1 MQLYIHIP
9 FCDSK
14 CGYCAFNSFDDKLHY
29 KKQYLNALELDLR
42 NSIESSLPKKT
53 YLESIYIGGGT
64 PNVLKPKDYENIFQ
78 YLQKYINENTEITME
93 LNPNRGN
100 IEYLNDFANLG
111 VNRFSIGVQSF
122 LDSKLELLQ
131 RIHDKELAKKFIRN
145 AIDGMVKN
153 ISIDLIYDTNLDSID
168 TLKEELNIASNLG
181 VGHISCYSLS
191 IDSNSKFQKQNINPT
206 CENSLCYELKE
217 ILEKL
222 GFLQYEVSNFAK
234 THKSKHNLGYWE
246 YKEYIGIGLSAVG
259 RVKNQRI
266 YKENDLGK
274 YIKNPMHCE
283 NEYLTNEDMNLEKIF
298 LGLRCECGV
307 DIEIIKNK
315 NNLKEILKAKYVEEN
330 NGRIY
335 NKNYFLS
342 DELAL
347 FLS

>member
-42 NSIESSLPKKT
+42 NSIESNLEEKT

-168 TLKEELNIASNLG
+168 SLREELEIASSLG
-181 VGHISCYSLS
+181 IGHISCYSLS
-191 IDSNSKFQKQNINPT
+191 IDENSKFQKQNINPT

-283 NEYLTNEDMNLEKIF
+283 NEYLTNENMNLEKIF